1 MTTLDRMWSATSYG
15 DYPDVNNEYFGV
27 FDEDLYQ
34 ELCVMVVSIG
44 VRGAGLVEASECD
57 QLSLFLD
64 DARRQKRER
73 IEGVVD
79 SIRSRFGYMSIQRAA
94 IFADPQLAGIR
105 PKEHVVHP
113 VGYFGR

>member
-1 MTTLDRMWSATSYG
+1 MAQVAL
-15 DYPDVNNEYFGV
+15 
-27 FDEDLYQ
+27 
-34 ELCVMVVSIG
+34 ELFRANYSWELPIRSIG
-44 VRGAGLVEASECD
+44 VRGSGLIAASECD

-64 DARRQKRER
+64 DVQRNKRER
-73 IEGVVD
+73 IDCTVD
-79 SIRSRFGYMSIQRAA
+79 KIRSRFGYMSIQRAA

>member
-1 MTTLDRMWSATSYG
+1 MAQ
-15 DYPDVNNEYFGV
+15 VA
-27 FDEDLYQ
+27 FDLFRKNYRWEQ
-34 ELCVMVVSIG
+34 PIRSIG
-44 VRGAGLVEASECD
+44 LRGAGLIEASGYD

-64 DARRQKRER
+64 DNQRQKRER
-73 IEGVVD
+73 IDGVVD
-79 SIRSRFGYMSIQRAA
+79 GIRSRFGYMSIQRAT